1 MLVIMKDL
9 WQYLKTSDKP
19 ILLYGMGNGAEKL
32 LDLLEKNG
40 VTASGV
46 FCSDGFVRDKVF
58 RGFKLCD
65 YSTAKNTFGDMIVLT
80 AFGTQLPDV
89 MDNIKRIAGECEL
102 YVPDLPVVGEGVF
115 DTEFAKLHAEDIRFV
130 YDRLADEQSKRV
142 FCGIIEN
149 KITGSLSSITDCET
163 DVFEAYENI
172 IKPDSDG
179 VFVDLGAYRGD
190 TVFEYLRFAGGAKK
204 IYAVE
209 PDAKTFKKLSLIDIP
224 YMTAYNVAISDSD
237 GIALFD
243 TQNGRNSKL
252 DKCGKPLPTRSVD
265 SILKGNPCDYI
276 KMDVEGA
283 ESLAIN
289 GARNTI
295 LNFKPRMCIA
305 TYHRTEDIFAIP
317 KQVLSINPDYK
328 VYLRHF
334 PYIPAWDTN
343 YYFI

>member
-1 MLVIMKDL
+1 MKDL
-9 WQYLKTSDKP
+9 WQYLKTADKP
-19 ILLYGMGNGAEKL
+19 ILLYGMGNGAENL
-32 LDLLEKNG
+32 LDRLEENG
-40 VTASGV
+40 ITASGV
-46 FCSDGFVRDKVF
+46 FCSDGFVRDKIF

-65 YSTAKNTFGDMIVLT
+65 YTSAKNRFGDMIVLT

-102 YVPDLPVVGEGVF
+102 YVPDLPVVDGGVF
-115 DTEFAKLHAEDIRFV
+115 DICYAKEHKDDIRFI

-149 KITGSLSSITDCET
+149 KITGSLSSIVNCET
-163 DVFEAYENI
+163 DVSEAFENI
-172 IKPDSDG
+172 IKPEPQG
-179 VFVDLGAYRGD
+179 IFVDLGAYRGD
-190 TVFEYLRFAGGAKK
+190 TVFEYLRFAKTAKK

-209 PDAKTFKKLSLIDIP
+209 PDAKTFKKLSLVDLP
-224 YMTAYNVAISDSD
+224 QMTAYNVAISDRD
-237 GIALFD
+237 GISLFD
-243 TQNGRNSKL
+243 NRSGRNSKL
-252 DKCGKPLPTRSVD
+252 DKNGKPLQTRSVD
-265 SILKGNPCDYI
+265 SILDGGPCDYI

-283 ESLAIN
+283 EALAVR
-289 GARNTI
+289 GAKNTI
-295 LNFKPRMCIA
+295 LEYKPKMCIA
-305 TYHRTEDIFAIP
+305 AYHRVEDIFEIP